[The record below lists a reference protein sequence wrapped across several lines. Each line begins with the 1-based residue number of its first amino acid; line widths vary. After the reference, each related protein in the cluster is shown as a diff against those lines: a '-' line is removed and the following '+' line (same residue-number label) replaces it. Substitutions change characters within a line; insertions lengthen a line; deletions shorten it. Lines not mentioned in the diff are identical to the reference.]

1 MVTLQFDASGM
12 TSPTLEFDYAYATY
26 STEADQLDIYYS
38 TNNGSTWT
46 LLLNMPGG
54 VSGILNTGGVV
65 TTEFAPNAQQW
76 ATRSL
81 TLPNTAN
88 RVKFTATSAYGNNLF
103 LDNIKVKQIFA
114 HDAGVSKLDP
124 VQVYPLGTVSPVATI
139 KNYGT
144 STETFNVTMT
154 IGTSYTSTKAV
165 TSLASGA
172 STLVTFDPWA
182 NSSGDYRVQVCTQLA
197 TDQNTGNNC
206 MSHALK
212 VMTLNKLVY
221 AYNAFAGTGT
231 DPEGPTTFNL
241 NAPGI
246 LNSLADQSTLD
257 FVSGGTWA
265 NGIWYGT
272 VLSTATPYNFISLDP
287 ATGSRT
293 VIGDMGHSMN
303 GLSYNPA
310 DNKMYAVDPTSL
322 YTIDIHTGAAT
333 LVGTNTG
340 ISMLNLAINTAGAAY
355 TMDMTGANL
364 GTVNLATGAFTPVG
378 PVGFAPEYAQD
389 MEFDRETGELYM
401 TAQDATSGWL
411 AWVDKTTGNTMKIG
425 DFEGGAE
432 VTGFAIPYSSG
443 KTLNLTNV
451 RLEGFY
457 TGISDPM
464 NVSYDDMGEHW
475 PAGVT
480 DHITVELHDA
490 ASYATIVYSVPDV
503 ELTTAGTATITV
515 PAAFAG
521 NYYITVKHRNS
532 LETVSANPV
541 SFAGTTM
548 NKSFG
553 TPADVF
559 YGNLAAFEDGG
570 YAIYGGDPS
579 QDGLVDSSDME
590 VVDNLSSTSASGYI
604 PEDCNGDGLIDSSD
618 MAIIDNNSAA
628 SLGAATP

>member
-1 MVTLQFDASGM
+1 
-12 TSPTLEFDYAYATY
+12 
-26 STEADQLDIYYS
+26 
-38 TNNGSTWT
+38 
-46 LLLNMPGG
+46 
-54 VSGILNTGGVV
+54 
-65 TTEFAPNAQQW
+65 
-76 ATRSL
+76 
-81 TLPNTAN
+81 
-88 RVKFTATSAYGNNLF
+88 
-103 LDNIKVKQIFA
+103 
-114 HDAGVSKLDP
+114 
-124 VQVYPLGTVSPVATI
+124 
-139 KNYGT
+139 
-144 STETFNVTMT
+144 
-154 IGTSYTSTKAV
+154 
-165 TSLASGA
+165 
-172 STLVTFDPWA
+172 
-182 NSSGDYRVQVCTQLA
+182 
-197 TDQNTGNNC
+197 
-206 MSHALK
+206 
-212 VMTLNKLVY
+212 
-221 AYNAFAGTGT
+221 
-231 DPEGPTTFNL
+231 
-241 NAPGI
+241 
-246 LNSLADQSTLD
+246 
-257 FVSGGTWA
+257 
-265 NGIWYGT
+265 
-272 VLSTATPYNFISLDP
+272 
-287 ATGSRT
+287 
-293 VIGDMGHSMN
+293 
-303 GLSYNPA
+303 
-310 DNKMYAVDPTSL
+310 
-322 YTIDIHTGAAT
+322 
-333 LVGTNTG
+333 
-340 ISMLNLAINTAGAAY
+340 
-355 TMDMTGANL
+355 MTGANL